1 MFYETADYTNNNGGD
16 IEIGEI
22 QEPLFKKRLD
32 EIRQDVRASTST
44 WADLRR
50 QYPPGGSCFEPLNFA
65 VSSWSSIANEDVRGL
80 GDDLDADEAYS
91 QAAAMSAYGVDI
103 LSSALNGPTVDR
115 ELTQLANSLFATLC
129 ATLMDTRDRHRDSV
143 TKAVAEKVD
152 SFRHILD
159 GLNNSPQTEDTSSR
173 MESIE
178 RDEQSIDTREVPRHV
193 KVEQQYNPTIL
204 QNEHRVSGST
214 MSNRWHPY
222 SQGRSHSPDSQRA
235 QQLRDS
241 GVARRNLPTS
251 LLDRPLLDI
260 RLPTQYS
267 APLSALPDHP
277 PTGSDS
283 RRIRS
288 GGVDSRSVASNP
300 IRVVYRAKGQK
311 TGEKVNRRTIIN
323 TALLKHGLPP
333 SAVAKYIN
341 QVDLRTRKHYD
352 NIWSHWVDWCD
363 ERGVDPTKRSEVNL
377 AKRLREVDSAE
388 RKNSRIKP
396 AVCSVWRA
404 IEGDIYSKDP
414 DC

>member
-1 MFYETADYTNNNGGD
+1 MVSETAGYTSKSSD
-16 IEIGEI
+16 DVEAGEI
-22 QEPLFKKRLD
+22 QESLFKKRLD

-44 WADLRR
+44 WADLRQ

-178 RDEQSIDTREVPRHV
+178 RDEQPIDTREVPRHV
-193 KVEQQYNPTIL
+193 KVEQQYNPMIL

-241 GVARRNLPTS
+241 G
-251 LLDRPLLDI
+251 
-260 RLPTQYS
+260 
-267 APLSALPDHP
+267 
-277 PTGSDS
+277 
-283 RRIRS
+283 
-288 GGVDSRSVASNP
+288 
-300 IRVVYRAKGQK
+300 
-311 TGEKVNRRTIIN
+311 
-323 TALLKHGLPP
+323 
-333 SAVAKYIN
+333 
-341 QVDLRTRKHYD
+341 
-352 NIWSHWVDWCD
+352 
-363 ERGVDPTKRSEVNL
+363 
-377 AKRLREVDSAE
+377 
-388 RKNSRIKP
+388 
-396 AVCSVWRA
+396 
-404 IEGDIYSKDP
+404 
-414 DC
+414 